1 MKLLDTTG
9 GNPKLKKSVE
19 LYRSLVDDSSS
30 LEYRLAGLS
39 LMPDDILCPY
49 RHIAECAKLCLQSAG
64 MGVFSN
70 VKAGRQRKTDWWH
83 SDQAGFLTQLR
94 KELTN
99 FDKLC
104 KRQGVKAAV
113 RLNVLSDIPWEKHG
127 IPQEFPDIFFYDYT
141 KNASRLGKT
150 PDNYELMFSYS
161 DAPKYQ
167 KHVAKALQ
175 TDVPMSVVFRN
186 GMPLHYKGRRVI
198 DGDASDLVNVKAG
211 KVIIGLVAKGKAKK
225 GDGNFV
231 VDSNLIA
238 VA

>member
-9 GNPKLKKSVE
+9 GNAKLKKS
-19 LYRSLVDDSSS
+19 DKSSQ
-30 LEYRLAGLS
+30 EYRLAGLS

-49 RHIAECAKLCLQSAG
+49 RNVAGCAKSCLESAG

-83 SDQAGFLTQLR
+83 SDRVGFLDQLR
-94 KELTN
+94 KELGN
-99 FDKLC
+99 FQKLC

-127 IPQEFPDIFFYDYT
+127 ILQEFPDIFFYDYT

-161 DAPKYQ
+161 NEPDYQ
-167 KHVAKALQ
+167 KHVAKAWN
-175 TDVPMSVVFRN
+175 TDAPISVVFRG
-186 GMPLHYKGRRVI
+186 GMPEHYKGRRVI

-211 KVIIGLVAKGKAKK
+211 RVVVGLVAKGKAKK
-225 GDGNFV
+225 DEGNFV
-231 VDSNLIA
+231 VDNVIA
-238 VA
+238 VG

>member
-9 GNPKLKKSVE
+9 GNTKLKKS
-19 LYRSLVDDSSS
+19 DNSSQ
-30 LEYRLAGLS
+30 EYRLAGLS

-49 RHIAECAKLCLQSAG
+49 RNVAGCAKSCLESAG

-70 VKAGRQRKTDWWH
+70 VKAGRQRKSDWWH
-83 SDQAGFLTQLR
+83 GDRAGFLDKLR

-99 FDKLC
+99 FEKLC

-150 PDNYELMFSYS
+150 PSNYELMFSYS
-161 DAPKYQ
+161 NEPAYQ
-167 KHVAKALQ
+167 KVVVKALRS
-175 TDVPMSVVFRN
+175 DVPMSVVFRN
-186 GMPLHYKGRRVI
+186 GMPKYYKGRRVI

-211 KVIIGLVAKGKAKK
+211 KVIVGLVAKGKAKK
-225 GDGNFV
+225 DEGNFV
-231 VDSNLIA
+231 VDNLIA
-238 VA
+238 VG

>member
-9 GNPKLKKSVE
+9 GNTKLKKS
-19 LYRSLVDDSSS
+19 DNSSQ
-30 LEYRLAGLS
+30 EYRLAGLS

-49 RHIAECAKLCLQSAG
+49 RNVAGCAKSCLESAG

-70 VKAGRQRKTDWWH
+70 VKAGRQRKSDWWH
-83 SDQAGFLTQLR
+83 GDRAGFLDKLR

-99 FDKLC
+99 FEKLC

-150 PDNYELMFSYS
+150 PSNYELMFSYS
-161 DAPKYQ
+161 NEPAYQ
-167 KHVAKALQ
+167 KVVVKALKS
-175 TDVPMSVVFRN
+175 DVPMSVVFRN
-186 GMPLHYKGRRVI
+186 GMPKYYKGRRVI

-211 KVIIGLVAKGKAKK
+211 KVIVGLVAKGKAKK
-225 GDGNFV
+225 DEGNFV
-231 VDSNLIA
+231 VDNLIA
-238 VA
+238 VG

>member
-9 GNPKLKKSVE
+9 GNAKLKKS
-19 LYRSLVDDSSS
+19 DKSSQ
-30 LEYRLAGLS
+30 EYRLAGLS

-49 RHIAECAKLCLQSAG
+49 RNVAGCAKPCLESAG

-70 VKAGRQRKTDWWH
+70 VKAGRQRKSDWWH
-83 SDQAGFLTQLR
+83 GDRAGFLDKLR

-99 FDKLC
+99 FEKLC

-150 PDNYELMFSYS
+150 PSNYELMFSYS
-161 DAPKYQ
+161 NEPAYQ
-167 KHVAKALQ
+167 KVVVKALKS
-175 TDVPMSVVFRN
+175 DVPMSVVFRN
-186 GMPLHYKGRRVI
+186 GMPKYYKGRRVI

-211 KVIIGLVAKGKAKK
+211 KVIVGLVAKGKAKK
-225 GDGNFV
+225 DEGNFV
-231 VDSNLIA
+231 VDNLIA
-238 VA
+238 VG